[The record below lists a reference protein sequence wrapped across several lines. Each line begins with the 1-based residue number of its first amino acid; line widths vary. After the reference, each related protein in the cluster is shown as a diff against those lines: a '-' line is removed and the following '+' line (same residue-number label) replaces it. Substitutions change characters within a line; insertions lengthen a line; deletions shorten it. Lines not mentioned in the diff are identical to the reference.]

1 MEDGLSEKEEL
12 FAKIIRDADKID
24 ILFEAVEMFWKGK
37 EEIVENSTITED
49 VIKQF
54 NQNNLIKR
62 RKKERNTISKIYK
75 TI

>member
-1 MEDGLSEKEEL
+1 M
-12 FAKIIRDADKID
+12 INRDLDKID
-24 ILFEAVEMFWKGK
+24 IIYEAVEMFWKVK

-62 RKKERNTISKIYK
+62 RKKEVIK
-75 TI
+75 